1 MAEFINNS
9 LTARGKALLAGA
21 QTGAIFVPVSIVLG
35 SGNMPSGTTAE
46 SMTAVVTPFIT
57 LDINKVERTGDGNVI
72 YGGAFTNADLTQ
84 DTYFRELG
92 MYARL
97 YYPAT
102 DTYSDTVLYSYGN
115 AGNTADLIPAYGP
128 GQLVERQMNLVVYV
142 GNETEVSLEVPS
154 GLFIPQSEKGAAG
167 GVATLDDTGKIPGEQ
182 LPDMDYVKRTGDTM
196 TGDLEIEGGTEW
208 RNFAVSRTVGDESY
222 TASFGMGATKGAAM
236 QVVKADGTVVARA
249 DVVPAGIQFDIEQ
262 RFAAQADMTP
272 FASGT
277 ILEYAVNALTNTT
290 KLIFVATYRPSD
302 IPVVS
307 DGFLEILMR
316 GTHKMVRFTPFN
328 TPYGAW
334 TRFIYNGAWTDG
346 WRRTGEMQDNL
357 TLYVATTGND
367 TTGIGSEAAPYAT
380 IAKALSVIPR
390 NLGGKVATIWIASGT
405 YSESNVGIS
414 KFSNGELHLRAV
426 SETAKPVIA
435 NGIYINQCDASIILS
450 YLKARASAD
459 NPAIESRA
467 APMVFINSCEGVGA
481 SNVGDAF
488 RANTLAGV
496 CLTACVSDAA
506 AAAVSCRGGRVVVYS
521 ISGNAAV
528 GFSASGGGQ
537 IAIATDTGAWT
548 ARYHTENGARI
559 YAGAQTAEGRY

>member
-167 GVATLDDTGKIPGEQ
+167 GVATLDDTGTIPAGQ
-182 LPDMDYVKRTGDTM
+182 LPAMDYVKRTGDTM
-196 TGDLEIEGGTEW
+196 TGDLLIDGGADW
-208 RNFAVSRTVGDESY
+208 HRFAVQRTLEAGVY
-222 TASFGMGATKGAAM
+222 TASFGAGTNGGASI
-236 QVVKADGTVVARA
+236 QVFKDGEQVTRA
-249 DVVPAGIQFDIEQ
+249 EVVPAGIQFDLKQ

-272 FASGT
+272 FLSGT
-277 ILEYAVNALTNTT
+277 ILEYALNVLTNTT
-290 KLIFVATYRPSD
+290 KLIFVTSYRPSD
-302 IPVVS
+302 IPVPA

-328 TPYGAW
+328 APYGPW
-334 TRFIYNGAWTDG
+334 TRFIYNGAWVGAWARSGGLLTDVI
-346 WRRTGEMQDNL
+346 
-357 TLYVATTGND
+357 LYVAVDGSD
-367 TTGIGSEAAPYAT
+367 TTGTGAETAPFAT
-380 IAKALSVIPR
+380 LAKALSVLPKD
-390 NLGGKVATIWIASGT
+390 LGGHLATIWVSAGT
-405 YSESNVGIS
+405 YSEARVTVEN
-414 KFSNGELHLRAV
+414 FSNGDLHIRGV
-426 SETAKPVIA
+426 SDTNKSTFT
-435 NGIYINQCDASIILS
+435 NGIYVNECDAIVTLS
-450 YLKARASAD
+450 YLRMRGGSA
-459 NPAIESRA
+459 NPAFEARVT
-467 APMVFINSCEGVGA
+467 PVVFCTNCEGVGA

-537 IAIATDTGAWT
+537 IAISTDTGAWT